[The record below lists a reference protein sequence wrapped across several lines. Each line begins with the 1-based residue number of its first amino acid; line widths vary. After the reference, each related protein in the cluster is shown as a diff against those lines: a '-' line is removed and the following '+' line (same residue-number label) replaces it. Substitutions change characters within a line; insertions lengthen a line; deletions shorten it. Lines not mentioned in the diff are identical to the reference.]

1 MTDTIIAL
9 ATPEGESA
17 LALIRISGPL
27 CTSLLESALALP
39 HPTPRRSTLTSYV
52 NRDCEIVDQV
62 VVCFFEN
69 GKSFT
74 GEESLEISAHGN
86 LLIIKKI
93 IDDLLDRGCRAAEP
107 GEFSRRAF
115 LSGKMDLT
123 QAEAVAALISAK
135 SETEINLAQKNL
147 RGSLSTEI
155 KEIQKT
161 LIGQQAILEA
171 EIDFPEE
178 EIEEKNNNEILL
190 QLIEVESNI
199 KYLMDFETK
208 SKCLNNGI
216 KVLLLGPPNAGKS
229 TLFNS
234 ILGSERTLVSSE
246 PGTTRDYISSSIRLN
261 KFVVDLVDS
270 AGVRQGVNSIEKL
283 GVSNTIEFI
292 HDADLI
298 ILVFDAS
305 IPYPSEFN
313 GMILDRINGKRIIIV
328 ENKSDLIK
336 KINREAYPTNE
347 GIIEASAINKIGI
360 ESLTALI
367 EKILESTYAS
377 TNGSFILV
385 NSRHCQSLAM
395 CRLSVANACKI
406 LESDGDRLLVL
417 HEIKKSL
424 QYLGEIIGFTTNE
437 DMLDELFAKFCIGK

>member
-27 CTSLLESALALP
+27 CTSLLESALDLP

-52 NRDCEIVDQV
+52 NRDREIVDQV
-62 VVCFFEN
+62 VVCFFED

-74 GEESLEISAHGN
+74 GEETLEICAHGN

-147 RGSLSTEI
+147 RGSLSTKI

-161 LIGQQAILEA
+161 LIAQQAILEA

-178 EIEEKNNNEILL
+178 EIEEKNNNDILL

-199 KYLMDFETK
+199 KYMMDFETK

-216 KVLLLGPPNAGKS
+216 KILLLGPPNAGKS

-234 ILGSERTLVSSE
+234 ILGSERTLVSNE
-246 PGTTRDYISSSIRLN
+246 PGTTRDYITSSIRLN

-270 AGVRQGVNSIEKL
+270 AGVRQGMNSIEKL

-292 HDADLI
+292 DEADLI

-305 IPYPSEFN
+305 IPYPNQFN
-313 GMILDRINGKRIIIV
+313 GMILDRINGKKIIIV
-328 ENKSDLIK
+328 ENKSDLLK
-336 KINREAYPTNE
+336 KISRKAYPANE

-367 EKILESTYAS
+367 EKILESTYTS

-395 CRLSVANACKI
+395 CRVSVANACKI
-406 LESDGDRLLVL
+406 LESDEDKLLVL

-437 DMLDELFAKFCIGK
+437 EMLDELFARFCIGK

>member
-27 CTSLLESALALP
+27 CTSLLESALDLP

-52 NRDCEIVDQV
+52 NRDREIVDQV
-62 VVCFFEN
+62 VVCFFED

-74 GEESLEISAHGN
+74 GEETLEISAHGN

-147 RGSLSTEI
+147 RGSLSTKI

-161 LIGQQAILEA
+161 LIAQQAILEA

-178 EIEEKNNNEILL
+178 EIEEKNNNDILL

-199 KYLMDFETK
+199 KYMMDFETK

-216 KVLLLGPPNAGKS
+216 KILLLGPPNAGKS

-234 ILGSERTLVSSE
+234 ILGSERTLVSNE
-246 PGTTRDYISSSIRLN
+246 PGTTRDYITSSIRLN

-270 AGVRQGVNSIEKL
+270 AGVRQGMNSIEKL

-292 HDADLI
+292 DEADLI

-305 IPYPSEFN
+305 IPYPNQFN
-313 GMILDRINGKRIIIV
+313 GMILDRINGKKIIIV
-328 ENKSDLIK
+328 ENKSDLLK
-336 KINREAYPTNE
+336 KISRKAYPANE

-367 EKILESTYAS
+367 EKILESTYTS

-395 CRLSVANACKI
+395 CRVSVANACKI
-406 LESDGDRLLVL
+406 LESDEDKLLVL

-437 DMLDELFAKFCIGK
+437 EMLDELFARFCIGK

>member
-27 CTSLLESALALP
+27 CTSLLESALDLP

-52 NRDCEIVDQV
+52 NRDREIVDQV
-62 VVCFFEN
+62 VVCFFED

-74 GEESLEISAHGN
+74 GEETLEISAHGN

-147 RGSLSTEI
+147 RGSLSTKI

-161 LIGQQAILEA
+161 LIAQQAILEA

-178 EIEEKNNNEILL
+178 EIEEKNNNDILL

-199 KYLMDFETK
+199 KYMMDFETK

-216 KVLLLGPPNAGKS
+216 KILLLGPPNAGKS

-234 ILGSERTLVSSE
+234 ILGSERTLVSNE
-246 PGTTRDYISSSIRLN
+246 PGTTRDYITSSIRLN

-270 AGVRQGVNSIEKL
+270 AGVRQGMNSIEKL

-292 HDADLI
+292 DEADLI

-305 IPYPSEFN
+305 IPYPNQFN
-313 GMILDRINGKRIIIV
+313 GMILDRINGKKIIIV
-328 ENKSDLIK
+328 ENKSDLLK
-336 KINREAYPTNE
+336 KISRKAYPANE

-367 EKILESTYAS
+367 EKILESTYTS

-385 NSRHCQSLAM
+385 NSRHCRSLAM
-395 CRLSVANACKI
+395 CRVSVANACKI
-406 LESDGDRLLVL
+406 LESDEDKLLVL

-437 DMLDELFAKFCIGK
+437 EMLDELFARFCIGK